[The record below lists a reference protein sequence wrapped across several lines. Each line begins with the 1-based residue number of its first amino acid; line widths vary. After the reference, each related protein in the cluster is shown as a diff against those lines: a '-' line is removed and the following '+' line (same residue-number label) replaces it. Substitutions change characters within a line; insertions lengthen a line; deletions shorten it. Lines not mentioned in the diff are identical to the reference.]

1 MFAWN
6 LPRTTFV
13 DLFKRVVMP
22 YRFLSTFIILLLF
35 LLYIYSPTIFLNEN
49 IYRIGRPGVDAQ
61 VRHELEA
68 AVVQVEFLMNEGA
81 LITVTADDSLHLW
94 NFRQKRA
101 DVVHSLKFQRER

>member
-1 MFAWN
+1 MFFWIKYYILKIISVSLKFVAI
-6 LPRTTFV
+6 LPILIEIS
-13 DLFKRVVMP
+13 D
-22 YRFLSTFIILLLF
+22 FLND
-35 LLYIYSPTIFLNEN
+35 IFLNECV
-49 IYRIGRPGVDAQ
+49 YRIGRPGVDAQ
-61 VRHELEA
+61 VKHELEA

>member
-1 MFAWN
+1 MAISTVVF
-6 LPRTTFV
+6 L
-13 DLFKRVVMP
+13 DLA
-22 YRFLSTFIILLLF
+22 LS
-35 LLYIYSPTIFLNEN
+35 YS
-49 IYRIGRPGVDAQ
+49 IGRPGVDAQ

>member
-1 MFAWN
+1 M
-6 LPRTTFV
+6 L
-13 DLFKRVVMP
+13 LF
-22 YRFLSTFIILLLF
+22 FIITFIIISSF
-35 LLYIYSPTIFLNEN
+35 IFEIFLNELT
-49 IYRIGRPGVDAQ
+49 YRIGRPGVDAQ